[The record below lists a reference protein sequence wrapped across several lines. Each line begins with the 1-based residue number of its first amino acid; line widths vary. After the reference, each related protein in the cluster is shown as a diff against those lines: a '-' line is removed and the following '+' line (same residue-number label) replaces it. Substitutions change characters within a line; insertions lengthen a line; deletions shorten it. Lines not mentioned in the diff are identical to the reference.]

1 MIGIEFLWGGPVL
14 LETSEA
20 EVAAAPASPARQEE
34 PGEAEITWQ
43 RVLYSMNGKT
53 LSKKKL

>member
-1 MIGIEFLWGGPVL
+1 MIGIEYLWGGPVH

-20 EVAAAPASPARQEE
+20 EFAAAPASTARQEE
-34 PGEAEITWQ
+34 PREEEITWQ
-43 RVLYSMNGKT
+43 RVLYSMNGKM